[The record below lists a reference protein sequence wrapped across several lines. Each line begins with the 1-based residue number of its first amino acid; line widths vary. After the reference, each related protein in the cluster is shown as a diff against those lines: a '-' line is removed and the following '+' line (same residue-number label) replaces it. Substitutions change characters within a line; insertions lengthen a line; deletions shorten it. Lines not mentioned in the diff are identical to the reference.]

1 MIAKSHHEFMHHTVD
16 TSFRVRRA
24 PERASCP
31 TRILVP
37 GHLERTLAHCM
48 ATQGST
54 KEPDQVRKRDIS
66 ILTSSIL
73 SATSTQ
79 LAPGVSRAPRDVF
92 QVTELWP
99 VP

>member
-54 KEPDQVRKRDIS
+54 KEPDQVRKRDIP
-66 ILTSSIL
+66 IFTSSIL
-73 SATSTQ
+73 LTLLCLKIVGQ
-79 LAPGVSRAPRDVF
+79 KLG
-92 QVTELWP
+92 
-99 VP
+99 

>member
-79 LAPGVSRAPRDVF
+79 LAPGVSRASRDVF

>member
-1 MIAKSHHEFMHHTVD
+1 MSYQDLGAWAPGEDPGTLYGD
-16 TSFRVRRA
+16 PRLNQRA
-24 PERASCP
+24 R
-31 TRILVP
+31 P
-37 GHLERTLAHCM
+37 GEEARYFHFN
-48 ATQGST
+48 
-54 KEPDQVRKRDIS
+54 
-66 ILTSSIL
+66 SSIL